1 MNKGSAVM
9 SLKKLVNDKQIW
21 DAFLVELED
30 RISGNHRSMENLSDT
45 AEIYRHQGA
54 IKALRQLKY
63 LRDYVNG

>member
-1 MNKGSAVM
+1 M
-9 SLKKLVNDKQIW
+9 SLKRIVNEKEVW
-21 DAFLVELED
+21 DAFLEELED
-30 RISGNHRSMENLSDT
+30 RISANHRSMENLSDT

>member
-1 MNKGSAVM
+1 M
-9 SLKKLVNDKQIW
+9 SLKRIVNDKEVW
-21 DAFLVELED
+21 DAFLEELED
-30 RISGNHRSMENLSDT
+30 RISANHRSMENLSDT

>member
-1 MNKGSAVM
+1 MVM
-9 SLKKLVNDKQIW
+9 SLKRIVNDKEVW
-21 DAFLVELED
+21 DSFLEELED
-30 RISGNHRSMENLSDT
+30 RISANHRSMENLSDT

>member
-1 MNKGSAVM
+1 M
-9 SLKKLVNDKQIW
+9 SLKRIVNDKEVW
-21 DAFLVELED
+21 DAFLEELED
-30 RISGNHRSMENLSDT
+30 RISGNNRSMENLSDT

>member
-1 MNKGSAVM
+1 MAM
-9 SLKKLVNDKQIW
+9 SLKRIVNDKEVW
-21 DAFLVELED
+21 DAFLEELED
-30 RISGNHRSMENLSDT
+30 RISANHRSMENLSDT

>member
-1 MNKGSAVM
+1 VVM
-9 SLKKLVNDKQIW
+9 SLKRIVNDKEVW
-21 DAFLVELED
+21 DAFLEELED